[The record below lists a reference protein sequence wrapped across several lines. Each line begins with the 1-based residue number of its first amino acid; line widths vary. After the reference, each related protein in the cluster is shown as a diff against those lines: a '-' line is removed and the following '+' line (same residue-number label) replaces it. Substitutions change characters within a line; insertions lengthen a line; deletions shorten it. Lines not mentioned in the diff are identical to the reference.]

1 MNAAQTSTT
10 FLMLAAFGVFGIYY
24 TVAWLKVVF
33 DAKFLNGV
41 QKILFAISVFFIVNQ
56 TPHTIFI
63 LTYFLLF
70 VFLKK
75 DEKNEMIQQQLIR

>member
-1 MNAAQTSTT
+1 MY
-10 FLMLAAFGVFGIYY
+10 FGIYY
-24 TVAWLKVVF
+24 TVAWLKVVL

-41 QKILFAISVFFIVNQ
+41 QKTLFAITIFFIVNQ
-56 TPHTIFI
+56 TPHTNFI

-75 DEKNEMIQQQLIR
+75 NEKIEMIPQQLKLMR